1 MLNIIERLID
11 YSIEAKDG
19 DIGNVEDLYF
29 DDESWTIRY
38 LVVKTGN
45 WFSGRKVLISPIA
58 IGKRTGR
65 YGTFP
70 VALTMEQVKNSPDI
84 DTEKPVSRQQEAEL
98 ATYYPWQNYWGTG
111 FYPAALWGVIPSTPS
126 INAAMI
132 REPKI
137 VKHPNEDLHLRSC
150 HKVTGY
156 HIHASDGDIGHVN
169 DFIMDDQTWQIAYL
183 VIVTHNW
190 LGGKKVM
197 VPVLHI
203 QRVQWEDS
211 KVFVDMSIDA
221 VKSSMEFDESKY
233 RPDEIEAYAT

>member
-19 DIGNVEDLYF
+19 DIGNVEDFYF

-38 LVVKTGN
+38 LIVKTGN

-98 ATYYPWQNYWGTG
+98 ATYYSWQSYFGEPVFILAPFG
-111 FYPAALWGVIPSTPS
+111 ESSHRLPPSTQP
-126 INAAMI
+126 
-132 REPKI
+132 
-137 VKHPNEDLHLRSC
+137 
-150 HKVTGY
+150 
-156 HIHASDGDIGHVN
+156 
-169 DFIMDDQTWQIAYL
+169 
-183 VIVTHNW
+183 
-190 LGGKKVM
+190 
-197 VPVLHI
+197 
-203 QRVQWEDS
+203 
-211 KVFVDMSIDA
+211 
-221 VKSSMEFDESKY
+221 
-233 RPDEIEAYAT
+233 